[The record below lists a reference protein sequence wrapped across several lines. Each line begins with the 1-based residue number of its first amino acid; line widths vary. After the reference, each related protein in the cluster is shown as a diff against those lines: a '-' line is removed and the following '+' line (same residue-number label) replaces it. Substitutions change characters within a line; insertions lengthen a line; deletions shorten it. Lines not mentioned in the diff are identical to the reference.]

1 MKKPLLVL
9 TVCFLLITVLSI
21 NMSFAKDMYNPED
34 ITCFYYSDR
43 SDYRES
49 WLEGVEK
56 SVSKLLEKYDDK
68 VYVKQYSSFDELKEY
83 FVGDGTDNTFYDPE
97 IIDKKISFRYAY
109 RINRS
114 SDVFEA
120 IFVDCEEK

>member
-49 WLEGVEK
+49 WIEGVEK
-56 SVSKLLEKYDDK
+56 SVSKLLERYDDK

-83 FVGDGTDNTFYDPE
+83 FVGDSTDNTFYDPE

>member
-83 FVGDGTDNTFYDPE
+83 FVRDDTNSTFYDPE
-97 IIDKKISFRYAY
+97 IIDKNISLRYAY